1 MNLTRHLE
9 KRKSLL
15 WKILNFEQLL
25 QGVETAQPTAI
36 VCNLA
41 SKIAAYSGHTLQK
54 GSVGRIKVDAFAC

>member
-15 WKILNFEQLL
+15 WEIVNFEQLL
-25 QGVETAQPTAI
+25 QGVETTQPTAI

-41 SKIAAYSGHTLQK
+41 GKIAAYSGHTLQK
-54 GSVGRIKVDAFAC
+54 GSVGRIKVNAFAC